1 MAKSWRPQWPSE
13 EKLQILDEARNTGQT
28 VSEVCRRHQVA
39 MGQFY
44 AWEKQARQGA
54 LTALHNGKRGRK
66 PAKSE
71 ADLQAQIT
79 RRGLLLPSSA
89 WRRWR
94 SEKDV
99 GHNHPAPLHRGRE
112 GDNLA
117 KRGQGECTEWR
128 SGARTPAAIR
138 PPTRDELYVGYAP
151 RRGPWRSSKPT
162 SKQQSLLRSC
172 LNRFAVTSAQLRVPL
187 GSEPSAPCLWSE
199 TRSR

>member
-13 EKLQILDEARNTGQT
+13 EKFQILDEARNTGQT

-94 SEKDV
+94 SEKGV
-99 GHNHPAPLHRGRE
+99 GHNHRR
-112 GDNLA
+112 
-117 KRGQGECTEWR
+117 RYTEEEKATILQSVGNANAQ
-128 SGARTPAAIR
+128 SGAPVRELLQPFGLPRATNYTWVTRQDGDLGGR
-138 PPTRDELYVGYAP
+138 PSLPVSNN
-151 RRGPWRSSKPT
+151 RSYG
-162 SKQQSLLRSC
+162 
-172 LNRFAVTSAQLRVPL
+172 VV
-187 GSEPSAPCLWSE
+187 
-199 TRSR
+199 